1 MELESFLFTNF
12 VPTST
17 DVIREH
23 ISSFAGNANQ
33 MTAVGIG
40 FLAAIALLLIRNVDA
55 TLNRI
60 WRIKKKRPMMISF
73 AVYWMVLSLGPVL
86 LGASIGVTS
95 YIVSLVSFADQGI
108 PGFSGFLLKLLPYGI
123 SMVGFIMLYTLVPNT
138 RVSFRAAI
146 PGAFFAALLFELTK
160 KGFASKESNDTLI
173 SQVAVAHAD
182 VKAAQAALVS
192 RERNVDAALAS
203 QAEIQTQIDDA
214 VLSAPSIGRVL
225 YRLAEPGEVI
235 GSGGK
240 VMTLVNLSDVYMELY
255 LPSSQVNRVAI
266 GAQARIKLDIL
277 EAAIP
282 ATVSFVSPESQFT
295 PKEVETAS
303 ERDKLMFRVKVRVPQ
318 TLVLKHINQVKTGI
332 RGVAYVQLT
341 PLPGEEIGPWPEFL
355 QTLAQ

>member
-1 MELESFLFTNF
+1 MNDKLSHYKQQVKSFIRQQPGWWMQYFNRCIDDQITVNAGYLAYVTLLSLVPLIAVGVAIFSAFPGFESTRMEIESFLFTNF

-73 AVYWMVLSLGPVL
+73 AVYWMVLSLGPML

-108 PGFSGFLLKLLPYGI
+108 PGFSGFLFKLLPYGI

-160 KGFASKESNDTLI
+160 KGFALYI
-173 SQVAVAHAD
+173 SHFPSYEVIYGAVATIPILF
-182 VKAAQAALVS
+182 VWVYLSWV
-192 RERNVDAALAS
+192 VVLLG
-203 QAEIQTQIDDA
+203 AEFTACISPNDIPETPELELEDD
-214 VLSAPSIGRVL
+214 
-225 YRLAEPGEVI
+225 EP
-235 GSGGK
+235 
-240 VMTLVNLSDVYMELY
+240 
-255 LPSSQVNRVAI
+255 AI
-266 GAQARIKLDIL
+266 KD
-277 EAAIP
+277 
-282 ATVSFVSPESQFT
+282 TV
-295 PKEVETAS
+295 
-303 ERDKLMFRVKVRVPQ
+303 
-318 TLVLKHINQVKTGI
+318 
-332 RGVAYVQLT
+332 
-341 PLPGEEIGPWPEFL
+341 
-355 QTLAQ
+355 

>member
-1 MELESFLFTNF
+1 MNDKLSHYKQQAKSFIRQQPSWWMQYFNRCIDDQITVNAGYLAYVTLLSLVPLIAVGVAIFSAFPGFESTRIEIESFLFTNF

-73 AVYWMVLSLGPVL
+73 AVYWMVLSLGPML

-138 RVSFRAAI
+138 RVSFKAAI
-146 PGAFFAALLFELTK
+146 PGALFAALLFELTK
-160 KGFASKESNDTLI
+160 KGFALYI
-173 SQVAVAHAD
+173 SHFPSYEVIYGAVATIPILF
-182 VKAAQAALVS
+182 VWVYLSWV
-192 RERNVDAALAS
+192 VVLLG
-203 QAEIQTQIDDA
+203 AEFTACISPDEIPETPDIEFEDDKPTA
-214 VLSAPSIGRVL
+214 KG
-225 YRLAEPGEVI
+225 
-235 GSGGK
+235 
-240 VMTLVNLSDVYMELY
+240 
-255 LPSSQVNRVAI
+255 
-266 GAQARIKLDIL
+266 
-277 EAAIP
+277 
-282 ATVSFVSPESQFT
+282 TV
-295 PKEVETAS
+295 
-303 ERDKLMFRVKVRVPQ
+303 
-318 TLVLKHINQVKTGI
+318 
-332 RGVAYVQLT
+332 
-341 PLPGEEIGPWPEFL
+341 
-355 QTLAQ
+355 

>member
-1 MELESFLFTNF
+1 MNDKLSHYKQQVKSFIRQQPGWWMQYFNRCIDDQITVNAGYLAYVTLLSLVPLIAVGVAIFSAFPGFESTRMEIESFLFTNF

-73 AVYWMVLSLGPVL
+73 AVYWMVLSLGPML

-160 KGFASKESNDTLI
+160 KGFALYI
-173 SQVAVAHAD
+173 SHFPSYEVIYGAVATIPILF
-182 VKAAQAALVS
+182 VWVYLSWV
-192 RERNVDAALAS
+192 VVLLG
-203 QAEIQTQIDDA
+203 AEFTACISPNDIPETPELELEDD
-214 VLSAPSIGRVL
+214 
-225 YRLAEPGEVI
+225 EP
-235 GSGGK
+235 
-240 VMTLVNLSDVYMELY
+240 
-255 LPSSQVNRVAI
+255 AI
-266 GAQARIKLDIL
+266 KD
-277 EAAIP
+277 
-282 ATVSFVSPESQFT
+282 TV
-295 PKEVETAS
+295 
-303 ERDKLMFRVKVRVPQ
+303 
-318 TLVLKHINQVKTGI
+318 
-332 RGVAYVQLT
+332 
-341 PLPGEEIGPWPEFL
+341 
-355 QTLAQ
+355 

>member
-1 MELESFLFTNF
+1 MNDKLSHYKQQVKSFIRQQPGWWMQYFNRCIDDQITVNAGYLAYVTLLSLVPLIAVGVAIFSAFPGFETTRMEIESFLFTNF

-123 SMVGFIMLYTLVPNT
+123 SMVGFVLLGAEFTACISPND
-138 RVSFRAAI
+138 I
-146 PGAFFAALLFELTK
+146 PETPELELEDDEPAVK
-160 KGFASKESNDTLI
+160 DT
-173 SQVAVAHAD
+173 V
-182 VKAAQAALVS
+182 
-192 RERNVDAALAS
+192 
-203 QAEIQTQIDDA
+203 
-214 VLSAPSIGRVL
+214 
-225 YRLAEPGEVI
+225 
-235 GSGGK
+235 
-240 VMTLVNLSDVYMELY
+240 
-255 LPSSQVNRVAI
+255 
-266 GAQARIKLDIL
+266 
-277 EAAIP
+277 
-282 ATVSFVSPESQFT
+282 
-295 PKEVETAS
+295 
-303 ERDKLMFRVKVRVPQ
+303 
-318 TLVLKHINQVKTGI
+318 
-332 RGVAYVQLT
+332 
-341 PLPGEEIGPWPEFL
+341 
-355 QTLAQ
+355 

>member
-1 MELESFLFTNF
+1 MS
-12 VPTST
+12 TSLKKAL
-17 DVIREH
+17 I
-23 ISSFAGNANQ
+23 
-33 MTAVGIG
+33 
-40 FLAAIALLLIRNVDA
+40 LLLFALAIIGGVLIWNNINQPELPSGYASGNGRIEAVQVDVSSKIAGRVEHVIAQEGELVQQGDTLA
-55 TLNRI
+55 TIGTAQL
-60 WRIKKKRPMMISF
+60 K
-73 AVYWMVLSLGPVL
+73 AQL
-86 LGASIGVTS
+86 LRAKAEVASAESQVASAQASI
-95 YIVSLVSFADQGI
+95 AQAKA
-108 PGFSGFLLKLLPYGI
+108 KL
-123 SMVGFIMLYTLVPNT
+123 TLAQQELS
-138 RVSFRAAI
+138 RSR
-146 PGAFFAALLFELTK
+146 ELTK

-173 SQVAVAHAD
+173 SQVAVANAD

-203 QAEIQTQIDDA
+203 QTEIQTQIDDA

>member
-1 MELESFLFTNF
+1 MNDKLSHYKQQVKSFIRQQPSWWMQYVNRCIDDQITVNAGYLAYVTLLSLIPLIAVGVAIFSAFPGFESTRMEIESFLFTNF

-73 AVYWMVLSLGPVL
+73 AVYWMVLSLGPML

-138 RVSFRAAI
+138 RVSFKAAI

-160 KGFASKESNDTLI
+160 KGFALYI
-173 SQVAVAHAD
+173 SHFPSYEVIYGAVATIPILF
-182 VKAAQAALVS
+182 VWVYLSWIV
-192 RERNVDAALAS
+192 VLLG
-203 QAEIQTQIDDA
+203 AEFTACISPNDIEDTPEIELEDD
-214 VLSAPSIGRVL
+214 
-225 YRLAEPGEVI
+225 EPVAK
-235 GSGGK
+235 GK
-240 VMTLVNLSDVYMELY
+240 V
-255 LPSSQVNRVAI
+255 
-266 GAQARIKLDIL
+266 
-277 EAAIP
+277 
-282 ATVSFVSPESQFT
+282 
-295 PKEVETAS
+295 
-303 ERDKLMFRVKVRVPQ
+303 
-318 TLVLKHINQVKTGI
+318 
-332 RGVAYVQLT
+332 
-341 PLPGEEIGPWPEFL
+341 
-355 QTLAQ
+355 